1 MPEVPKINMAE
12 NRNEH
17 GKPEKENSLPDD
29 ALKNVSGGMELP
41 SFPGEGIV
49 PGKPDPHHEPD
60 HPHIL

>member
-29 ALKNVSGGMELP
+29 ALKNVSGGMDK
-41 SFPGEGIV
+41 
-49 PGKPDPHHEPD
+49 GKSGVGQYQEN
-60 HPHIL
+60 